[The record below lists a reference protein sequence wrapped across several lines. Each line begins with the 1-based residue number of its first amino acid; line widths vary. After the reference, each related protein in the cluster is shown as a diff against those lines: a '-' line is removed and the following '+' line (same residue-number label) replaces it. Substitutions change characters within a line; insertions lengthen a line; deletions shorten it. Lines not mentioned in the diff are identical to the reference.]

1 MGKYWL
7 IEEDTLM
14 RESNYAELGAEAVRL
29 CQELIRIPSVNHG
42 GGKGDERAIAEY
54 VANYLRECGLSPT
67 SYQSAESRVSVVAR
81 ITGRDN
87 TRPGLVVHGHLD
99 TVPADGADWQRDPWS
114 GEIIDGEIWG
124 RGAVDM
130 KNMDAMILAIAKDWH
145 ARGYVPQRDV
155 VLAFFADEEA
165 GGTYGVN
172 WIVKNHPE
180 AFAGCSEAISEVGG
194 FSATLSNGKR
204 LYLVETSEKGIYWME
219 LTAEGR
225 AGHGS
230 MVNRENAVT
239 TLAEAV
245 SRIGAHQW
253 PIRITQTLRTFLS
266 TVAQTLGKDFDEK
279 NPAPIVAELGSMA
292 RMIGATTQNTANPTM
307 LTAGYKENVIP
318 QYARAVIDG
327 RFLPGFEE
335 EFIRTI
341 KELAGPNIS
350 VQPII
355 HDVALELPF
364 TGELVEAMCEAIK
377 ECDPE
382 GIPVP
387 YVMSGGTDNKGL
399 SKLGIAGYG
408 FSPLKLPPELD
419 FMALFHGI
427 NERVPVSAIH
437 FGVEALDRFLQRA

>member
-1 MGKYWL
+1 
-7 IEEDTLM
+7 M
-14 RESNYAELGAEAVRL
+14 RQSDYLALGERAVEI
-29 CQELIRIPSVNHG
+29 CQDLIRIPSVNNG
-42 GGKGDERAIAEY
+42 GGDGDERAVAQY
-54 VANYLRECGLSPT
+54 VAEFLKKCGLDPVV
-67 SYQSAESRVSVVAR
+67 YQSAPTRVSVVAR
-81 ITGRDN
+81 IKGSN
-87 TRPGLVVHGHLD
+87 PTRPGLVLHGHLD
-99 TVPADGADWQRDPWS
+99 TVPADAKDWRQDPWS

-130 KNMDAMILAIAKDWH
+130 KDMDAMILAIAEDWH
-145 ARGYVPQRDV
+145 QRSFVPDRDI

-204 LYLVETSEKGIYWME
+204 LYLVETSEKGMYWME
-219 LTAEGR
+219 LSAQGT

-230 MVNRENAVT
+230 MVNKDNAVT
-239 TLAEAV
+239 AVAEAV
-245 SRIGAHQW
+245 ARIGNHQW
-253 PIRITQTLRTFLS
+253 PIRITETLRIFLS
-266 TVAQTLGKDFDEK
+266 KVAQLVGREFDER

-307 LTAGYKENVIP
+307 LSAGYKENVIP
-318 QYARAVIDG
+318 QHAKAVIDG
-327 RFLPGFEE
+327 RFLPGYEE
-335 EFIRTI
+335 EFITTI
-341 KELAGPNIS
+341 KELAGPDVVVS
-350 VQPII
+350 PII

-364 TGELVEAMCEAIK
+364 TGELVDAMCAAIK
-377 ECDPE
+377 DCDPE

>member
-1 MGKYWL
+1 
-7 IEEDTLM
+7 M
-14 RESNYAELGAEAVRL
+14 RQSDYLALGERAVEI
-29 CQELIRIPSVNHG
+29 CQDLIRIPSVNNG
-42 GGKGDERAIAEY
+42 GGDGDERAVAQY
-54 VANYLRECGLSPT
+54 VAEFLKKCGLDPVV
-67 SYQSAESRVSVVAR
+67 YQSAPTRVSVVAR
-81 ITGRDN
+81 IKGSN
-87 TRPGLVVHGHLD
+87 PTRPGLVLHGHLD
-99 TVPADGADWQRDPWS
+99 TVPADAKDWRQDPWS
-114 GEIIDGEIWG
+114 GDIIDGEIWG

-130 KNMDAMILAIAKDWH
+130 KDMDAMILAIAEDWH
-145 ARGYVPQRDV
+145 QRSFVPDRDI

-204 LYLVETSEKGIYWME
+204 LYLVETSEKGMYWME
-219 LTAEGR
+219 LSAQGT

-230 MVNRENAVT
+230 MVNKDNAVT
-239 TLAEAV
+239 AVAEAV
-245 SRIGAHQW
+245 ARIGNHQW
-253 PIRITQTLRTFLS
+253 PIRITETLRIFLS
-266 TVAQTLGKDFDEK
+266 KVAQLVGKDFDER

-307 LTAGYKENVIP
+307 LSAGYKENVIP
-318 QYARAVIDG
+318 QHAKAVIDG
-327 RFLPGFEE
+327 RFLPGYEE
-335 EFIRTI
+335 EFITTI
-341 KELAGPNIS
+341 KELAGPDVVVS
-350 VQPII
+350 PII

-364 TGELVEAMCEAIK
+364 TGELVDAMCAAIK
-377 ECDPE
+377 DCDPE

>member
-1 MGKYWL
+1 
-7 IEEDTLM
+7 M
-14 RESNYAELGAEAVRL
+14 RETDYAELGAEAVRL

-42 GGKGDERAIAEY
+42 GGRGDELAAAQYVAEY
-54 VANYLRECGLSPT
+54 LRSCGLDPVLYYAAPT
-67 SYQSAESRVSVVAR
+67 RVSVVAR
-81 ITGRDN
+81 IKGRDSS
-87 TRPGLVVHGHLD
+87 RPGLVLHGHLD
-99 TVPADGADWQRDPWS
+99 TVPADANDWKVDPWS
-114 GEIIDGEIWG
+114 GAIKDGEIWG

-130 KNMDAMILAIAKDWH
+130 KDMDAMILAIAKDWH
-145 ARGYVPQRDV
+145 RCGYVPDRDV

-180 AFAGCSEAISEVGG
+180 AFAGCSEAVSEVGG

-204 LYLVETSEKGIYWME
+204 LYLVETSEKGMYWME
-219 LTAEGR
+219 LSAEGT

-230 MVNRENAVT
+230 MVNKENAVT
-239 TLAEAV
+239 ALAQAV
-245 SRIGAHQW
+245 SRIGSHQW
-253 PIRITQTLRTFLS
+253 PIRITQTLRVFLT
-266 TVAQTLGKDFDEK
+266 TVAKTLGKEFDEK
-279 NPAPIVAELGSMA
+279 NPGPIVAELGSMA

-307 LTAGYKENVIP
+307 LEAGYKENVIP
-318 QYARAVIDG
+318 QHARAVVDG
-327 RFLPGFEE
+327 RFLPGYEE
-335 EFIRTI
+335 EFLATIR
-341 KELAGPNIS
+341 ELAGSEIT
-350 VQPII
+350 VTPII

-364 TGELVEAMCEAIK
+364 TGELVNAMCAAIK
-377 ECDPE
+377 DSDPE

>member
-1 MGKYWL
+1 
-7 IEEDTLM
+7 M
-14 RESNYAELGAEAVRL
+14 RQSDYLALGERAVKI
-29 CQELIRIPSVNHG
+29 CQDLIRIPSVNNG
-42 GGKGDERAIAEY
+42 GGDGDERAVAQY
-54 VANYLRECGLSPT
+54 VAEFLKKCGLDPVVYQAAPT
-67 SYQSAESRVSVVAR
+67 RVSVVAR
-81 ITGRDN
+81 IKGSN
-87 TRPGLVVHGHLD
+87 PTRPGLVLHGHLD
-99 TVPADGADWQRDPWS
+99 TVPADAKDWRQDPWS
-114 GEIIDGEIWG
+114 GDIIDGEIWG

-130 KNMDAMILAIAKDWH
+130 KDMDAMILAIAEDWH
-145 ARGYVPQRDV
+145 QRSFVPDRDI

-204 LYLVETSEKGIYWME
+204 LYLVETSEKGMYWME
-219 LTAEGR
+219 LSAQGT

-230 MVNRENAVT
+230 MVNKDNAVT
-239 TLAEAV
+239 AVAEAV
-245 SRIGAHQW
+245 ARIGNHQW
-253 PIRITQTLRTFLS
+253 PIRITETLRIFLS
-266 TVAQTLGKDFDEK
+266 KVAQLVGKDFDER

-307 LTAGYKENVIP
+307 LSAGYKENVIP
-318 QYARAVIDG
+318 QHAKAVIDG
-327 RFLPGFEE
+327 RFLPGYEE
-335 EFIRTI
+335 EFITTI
-341 KELAGPNIS
+341 KELAGPDVVVS
-350 VQPII
+350 PII

-364 TGELVEAMCEAIK
+364 TGELVDAMCAAIK
-377 ECDPE
+377 DCDPE

>member
-1 MGKYWL
+1 
-7 IEEDTLM
+7 M
-14 RESNYAELGAEAVRL
+14 RETNYHDLGAEAVRL
-29 CQELIRIPSVNHG
+29 CQELIRIPSVNNG
-42 GGKGDERAIAEY
+42 GGNGDEREVARFVFEY
-54 VANYLRECGLSPT
+54 LTSCGLQPVL
-67 SYQSAESRVSVVAR
+67 YQSAPTRVSVVAR
-81 ITGRDN
+81 IKGSDS

-99 TVPADGADWQRDPWS
+99 TVPADAKDWNVDPWS

-130 KNMDAMILAIAKDWH
+130 KDMDAMILAVIKDWH
-145 ARGYVPQRDV
+145 QRGYVPPRDIV
-155 VLAFFADEEA
+155 VAFFADEEA

-204 LYLVETSEKGIYWME
+204 LYLVETSEKGMYWME
-219 LTAEGR
+219 LTAEGK

-230 MVNRENAVT
+230 MVNRENSVTAV
-239 TLAEAV
+239 ANAV
-245 SRIGAHQW
+245 ARIGNHKW
-253 PIRITQTLRTFLS
+253 PIRITETLRIFL
-266 TVAQTLGKDFDEK
+266 TKVAHTLGKEFDEK
-279 NPAPIVAELGSMA
+279 NPDPIVQELGSMA

-307 LTAGYKENVIP
+307 LDAGYKENVIP

-327 RFLPGFEE
+327 RFLPGYEE
-335 EFIRTI
+335 EFIQTI
-341 KELAGPNIS
+341 RELAGHEIT
-350 VQPII
+350 VKPII

-364 TGELVEAMCEAIK
+364 TGELVDAMCAAIK
-377 ECDPE
+377 DCDPE

-399 SKLGIAGYG
+399 AKLGIAGYG

-437 FGVEALDRFLQRA
+437 FGVKALDRFLQRS

>member
-1 MGKYWL
+1 
-7 IEEDTLM
+7 M
-14 RESNYAELGAEAVRL
+14 RETNYQDLGVEAVRL

-42 GGKGDERAIAEY
+42 GGKGDESAVAEY
-54 VANYLRECGLSPT
+54 VANYLRECGLEPT
-67 SYQSAESRVSVVAR
+67 FYKATPTRVSVVAR
-81 ITGRDN
+81 IKGRDN
-87 TRPGLVVHGHLD
+87 SRPGLVLHGHLD
-99 TVPADGADWQRDPWS
+99 TVPADGKDWDVDPWS
-114 GEIIDGEIWG
+114 GEIRDGEIWG

-130 KNMDAMILAIAKDWH
+130 KDMDAMILAIAKDWH
-145 ARGYVPQRDV
+145 VRGYVPERDI

-165 GGTYGVN
+165 GGLYGVN

-180 AFAGCSEAISEVGG
+180 AFAGCTEAISEVGG

-204 LYLVETSEKGIYWME
+204 LYLVETSEKGMYWME
-219 LTAEGR
+219 LSAEGK

-230 MVNRENAVT
+230 MINNENSVTALSQAV
-239 TLAEAV
+239 A
-245 SRIGAHQW
+245 RIGSHQW
-253 PIRITQTLRTFLS
+253 PVRISETLRHFLS
-266 TVAQTLGKDFDEK
+266 TVARTLGKEFDEK
-279 NPAPIVAELGSMA
+279 NPEPIVAELGSMA
-292 RMIGATTQNTANPTM
+292 RMIGATTQNTANPTI
-307 LTAGYKENVIP
+307 LEAGYKENVIP
-318 QYARAVIDG
+318 QRARAVIDG

-335 EFIRTI
+335 EFIETI
-341 KELAGPNIS
+341 RELAGPDIN

-364 TGELVEAMCEAIK
+364 TGELVDAMCAAIK
-377 ECDPE
+377 DCDPD

-408 FSPLKLPPELD
+408 FSPLKLPPDLD

-427 NERVPVSAIH
+427 NERVPVSSIH

>member
-1 MGKYWL
+1 
-7 IEEDTLM
+7 M
-14 RESNYAELGAEAVRL
+14 RETDYAELGAEAVRL

-42 GGKGDERAIAEY
+42 GGRGDELAAAQYVAEY
-54 VANYLRECGLSPT
+54 LRSCGLDPVLYYAAPT
-67 SYQSAESRVSVVAR
+67 RVSVVAR
-81 ITGRDN
+81 IKGRDSS
-87 TRPGLVVHGHLD
+87 RPGLVLHGHLD
-99 TVPADGADWQRDPWS
+99 TVPADANDWKVDPWS
-114 GEIIDGEIWG
+114 GAIKDGEIWG

-130 KNMDAMILAIAKDWH
+130 KDMDAMILAIAKDWH
-145 ARGYVPQRDV
+145 RCGYVPDRDV

-180 AFAGCSEAISEVGG
+180 AFAGCSEAVSEVGG

-204 LYLVETSEKGIYWME
+204 LYLVETSEKGMYWME
-219 LTAEGR
+219 LSAEGT

-230 MVNRENAVT
+230 MVNKENAVT
-239 TLAEAV
+239 ALAQAV
-245 SRIGAHQW
+245 SRIGSHQW
-253 PIRITQTLRTFLS
+253 PIRITQTLRVFLT
-266 TVAQTLGKDFDEK
+266 TVAKTLGKEFDEK
-279 NPAPIVAELGSMA
+279 NPGPIVAELGSMA

-307 LTAGYKENVIP
+307 LEAGYKENVIP
-318 QYARAVIDG
+318 QHARAVVDG
-327 RFLPGFEE
+327 RFLPGYEE
-335 EFIRTI
+335 EFLATIR
-341 KELAGPNIS
+341 ELAGSEIT
-350 VQPII
+350 VTPII

-364 TGELVEAMCEAIK
+364 TGELVDAMCAAIK
-377 ECDPE
+377 DSDPE

>member
-1 MGKYWL
+1 
-7 IEEDTLM
+7 M
-14 RESNYAELGAEAVRL
+14 RETDYSALGERAVQI
-29 CQELIRIPSVNHG
+29 CQDLIRIPSVNNG
-42 GGKGDERAIAEY
+42 GGDGDERAAADY
-54 VANYLRECGLSPT
+54 VFDFLKKCGLEPIR
-67 SYQSAESRVSVVAR
+67 YQSAPTRVSVVAR
-81 ITGRDN
+81 VKGRN
-87 TRPGLVVHGHLD
+87 SARSGLVVHGHLD
-99 TVPADGADWQRDPWS
+99 TVPADAKDWKNDPWS
-114 GEIIDGEIWG
+114 GEIINGEIWG

-130 KNMDAMILAIAKDWH
+130 KDMDAMILAIAEDWH
-145 ARGYVPQRDV
+145 LRSFIPERDV

-180 AFAGCSEAISEVGG
+180 AFVGCSEAISEVGG

-204 LYLVETSEKGIYWME
+204 LYLVETSEKGMYWME
-219 LTAEGR
+219 LSAEGT

-230 MVNRENAVT
+230 MVNKENSVTAVANAV
-239 TLAEAV
+239 A
-245 SRIGAHQW
+245 RIGNHQW
-253 PIRITQTLRTFLS
+253 PVRITNTLRIFLS
-266 TVAQTLGKDFDEK
+266 KVAETLGKEFDER
-279 NPAPIVAELGSMA
+279 NPGPIVSELGSMA

-307 LTAGYKENVIP
+307 LNAGYKENVIP
-318 QYARAVIDG
+318 QHAKAVIDG
-327 RFLPGFEE
+327 RFLPGYEE
-335 EFIRTI
+335 EFIATI
-341 KELAGPNIS
+341 AELAGPG
-350 VQPII
+350 VTVRPII

-364 TGELVEAMCEAIK
+364 TGELVDAMCAAIK

-408 FSPLKLPPELD
+408 FSPLKLPPDLD

>member
-1 MGKYWL
+1 
-7 IEEDTLM
+7 
-14 RESNYAELGAEAVRL
+14 
-29 CQELIRIPSVNHG
+29 
-42 GGKGDERAIAEY
+42 
-54 VANYLRECGLSPT
+54 
-67 SYQSAESRVSVVAR
+67 
-81 ITGRDN
+81 
-87 TRPGLVVHGHLD
+87 
-99 TVPADGADWQRDPWS
+99 
-114 GEIIDGEIWG
+114 
-124 RGAVDM
+124 
-130 KNMDAMILAIAKDWH
+130 
-145 ARGYVPQRDV
+145 
-155 VLAFFADEEA
+155 
-165 GGTYGVN
+165 
-172 WIVKNHPE
+172 
-180 AFAGCSEAISEVGG
+180 
-194 FSATLSNGKR
+194 
-204 LYLVETSEKGIYWME
+204 LVETSEKGIYWME

-239 TLAEAV
+239 TMAEAV

>member
-1 MGKYWL
+1 MRATDYEALGK
-7 IEEDTLM
+7 
-14 RESNYAELGAEAVRL
+14 RAVEI
-29 CQELIRIPSVNHG
+29 CQDLIRIPSVNNG
-42 GGKGDERAIAEY
+42 GGDGDERAVADY
-54 VANYLRECGLSPT
+54 VFQFLKRCGLDPIR
-67 SYQSAESRVSVVAR
+67 YQSAPTRVSVVAR
-81 ITGRDN
+81 IKGSN
-87 TRPGLVVHGHLD
+87 QNRPGLVLHGHLD
-99 TVPADGADWQRDPWS
+99 TVPADAKDWKVDPWS

-130 KNMDAMILAIAKDWH
+130 KDMDAMILAIAEDWQ
-145 ARGYVPQRDV
+145 RRNYTPERDV

-180 AFAGCSEAISEVGG
+180 AFLGCNEAISEVGG

-204 LYLVETSEKGIYWME
+204 LYLVETSEKGMYWME
-219 LTAEGR
+219 LSAEGT

-230 MVNRENAVT
+230 MVNKENSVTAV
-239 TLAEAV
+239 AEAV
-245 SRIGAHQW
+245 ARIGNHQW
-253 PIRITQTLRTFLS
+253 PVRITDTLRTFLS
-266 TVAQTLGKDFDEK
+266 KVAHTLGKEFDEK
-279 NPAPIVAELGSMA
+279 NPGPIVAELGSMA

-307 LTAGYKENVIP
+307 LAAGYKENVIP
-318 QYARAVIDG
+318 QHAKAVIDG
-327 RFLPGFEE
+327 RFLPGYEE
-335 EFIRTI
+335 EFIETI
-341 KELAGPNIS
+341 QQLAGPG
-350 VQPII
+350 VMVKPII
-355 HDVALELPF
+355 HDVALEYPF
-364 TGELVEAMCEAIK
+364 TGELVDAMCAAIT

-427 NERVPVSAIH
+427 NERVPVSAIA
-437 FGVEALDRFLQRA
+437 FGVEALDRFLQRS

>member
-1 MGKYWL
+1 
-7 IEEDTLM
+7 M
-14 RESNYAELGAEAVRL
+14 RQTDYAELGAEAVRL

-42 GGKGDERAIAEY
+42 GGKGDELAAAHYVAEY
-54 VANYLRECGLSPT
+54 LKGCGLNPVLYYAAPT
-67 SYQSAESRVSVVAR
+67 RVSVVAR
-81 ITGRDN
+81 IKGRDSS
-87 TRPGLVVHGHLD
+87 RPGLVLHGHLD
-99 TVPADGADWQRDPWS
+99 TVPADANDWKLDPWS
-114 GEIIDGEIWG
+114 GEILDGEIWG

-130 KNMDAMILAIAKDWH
+130 KDMDAMILAIVKDWH
-145 ARGYVPQRDV
+145 QRGYVPERDV

-204 LYLVETSEKGIYWME
+204 LYLVETSEKGMYWME
-219 LTAEGR
+219 LSAEGT

-230 MVNRENAVT
+230 MVNKENAVT
-239 TLAEAV
+239 ALAQAV
-245 SRIGAHQW
+245 SRIGSHQW
-253 PIRITQTLRTFLS
+253 PIRITQTLRLFLS
-266 TVAQTLGKDFDEK
+266 TVARTLGKEFDEK

-307 LTAGYKENVIP
+307 LEAGYKENVIP
-318 QYARAVIDG
+318 QHARAVIDG
-327 RFLPGFEE
+327 RFLPGYEE
-335 EFIRTI
+335 EFLETIR
-341 KELAGPNIS
+341 ELAGSDIT
-350 VQPII
+350 VKPII

-364 TGELVEAMCEAIK
+364 TGELVDAMCAAIK
-377 ECDPE
+377 DCDPE

>member
-1 MGKYWL
+1 
-7 IEEDTLM
+7 
-14 RESNYAELGAEAVRL
+14 
-29 CQELIRIPSVNHG
+29 
-42 GGKGDERAIAEY
+42 
-54 VANYLRECGLSPT
+54 
-67 SYQSAESRVSVVAR
+67 
-81 ITGRDN
+81 
-87 TRPGLVVHGHLD
+87 LVLHGHLD
-99 TVPADGADWQRDPWS
+99 TVPADAKDWDVDPWS
-114 GEIIDGEIWG
+114 GEIRNGEIWG

-130 KNMDAMILAIAKDWH
+130 KDMDAMILAIAKDWH
-145 ARGYVPQRDV
+145 IRGYVPERDI

-165 GGTYGVN
+165 GGMYGVN

-180 AFAGCSEAISEVGG
+180 AFEGCSEAISEVGG

-204 LYLVETSEKGIYWME
+204 LYLVETSEKGMYWME
-219 LTAEGR
+219 LSAEGK

-230 MVNRENAVT
+230 MINGENSVTALSQAV
-239 TLAEAV
+239 A
-245 SRIGAHQW
+245 RIGSHQW
-253 PIRITQTLRTFLS
+253 PVRITSTLRNFLS
-266 TVAQTLGKDFDEK
+266 TVARTLGKEFDES

-292 RMIGATTQNTANPTM
+292 RMIGATTQNTANPTI
-307 LTAGYKENVIP
+307 LEAGYKENVIP
-318 QYARAVIDG
+318 QRARAVIDG

-335 EFIRTI
+335 EFLQTIR
-341 KELAGPNIS
+341 ELAGPDIQI
-350 VQPII
+350 QPII

-364 TGELVEAMCEAIK
+364 TGELVDAMCAAIK
-377 ECDPE
+377 DCDPE

-427 NERVPVSAIH
+427 NERVPVSSIH

>member
-1 MGKYWL
+1 
-7 IEEDTLM
+7 M
-14 RESNYAELGAEAVRL
+14 RQSDYLALGERAVEI
-29 CQELIRIPSVNHG
+29 CQDLIRIPSVNNG
-42 GGKGDERAIAEY
+42 GGDGDERAVAQY
-54 VANYLRECGLSPT
+54 VAEFLKKCGLDPVV
-67 SYQSAESRVSVVAR
+67 YQSARTRVSVVAR
-81 ITGRDN
+81 IKGSN
-87 TRPGLVVHGHLD
+87 PTRPGLVLHGHLD
-99 TVPADGADWQRDPWS
+99 TVPADAKDWRQDPWS
-114 GEIIDGEIWG
+114 GDIIDGEIWG

-130 KNMDAMILAIAKDWH
+130 KDMDAMILAIAEDWH
-145 ARGYVPQRDV
+145 QRSFVPDRDI

-204 LYLVETSEKGIYWME
+204 LYLVETSEKGMYWME
-219 LTAEGR
+219 LSAQGT

-230 MVNRENAVT
+230 MVNKDNAVT
-239 TLAEAV
+239 AVAEAV
-245 SRIGAHQW
+245 ARIGNHQW
-253 PIRITQTLRTFLS
+253 PIRITETLRIFLS
-266 TVAQTLGKDFDEK
+266 QVAQLVGKDFDER

-292 RMIGATTQNTANPTM
+292 RMIGATTQNTANPTI
-307 LTAGYKENVIP
+307 LSAGYKENVIP
-318 QYARAVIDG
+318 QHAKAVIDG
-327 RFLPGFEE
+327 RFLPGYEE
-335 EFIRTI
+335 EFITTI
-341 KELAGPNIS
+341 KELAGPDVVVS
-350 VQPII
+350 PII

-364 TGELVEAMCEAIK
+364 TGELVDAMCAAIK
-377 ECDPE
+377 DCDPE

>member
-1 MGKYWL
+1 
-7 IEEDTLM
+7 M
-14 RESNYAELGAEAVRL
+14 RQSDYLALGERAVEI
-29 CQELIRIPSVNHG
+29 CQDLIRIPSVNNG
-42 GGKGDERAIAEY
+42 GGDGDERAVAQY
-54 VANYLRECGLSPT
+54 VAEFLKKCGLDPVV
-67 SYQSAESRVSVVAR
+67 YQSAPTRVSVVAR
-81 ITGRDN
+81 VKGRN
-87 TRPGLVVHGHLD
+87 PQRPGLVLHGHLD
-99 TVPADGADWQRDPWS
+99 TVPANAKDWKHDPWS

-130 KNMDAMILAIAKDWH
+130 KDMDAMILAIAEDWH
-145 ARGYVPQRDV
+145 QRSFVPDRDI

-204 LYLVETSEKGIYWME
+204 LYLVETSEKGMYWME
-219 LTAEGR
+219 LSAQGT

-230 MVNRENAVT
+230 MVNKDNAVT
-239 TLAEAV
+239 TVAEAV
-245 SRIGAHQW
+245 ARIGNHQW
-253 PIRITQTLRTFLS
+253 PIRITETLRIFLS
-266 TVAQTLGKDFDEK
+266 KVAQLVGKDFDER

-307 LTAGYKENVIP
+307 LSAGYKENVIP
-318 QYARAVIDG
+318 QHAKAVIDG
-327 RFLPGFEE
+327 RFLPGYEE
-335 EFIRTI
+335 EFITTI
-341 KELAGPNIS
+341 KELAGPDVVVS
-350 VQPII
+350 PII

-364 TGELVEAMCEAIK
+364 TGELVDAMCAAIK
-377 ECDPE
+377 DCDPE

>member
-1 MGKYWL
+1 
-7 IEEDTLM
+7 M
-14 RESNYAELGAEAVRL
+14 RQTDYLELGNEAVRI

-42 GGKGDERAIAEY
+42 SGVGDELAISDY
-54 VANYLRECGLSPT
+54 VFDFLTRCGLKPIR
-67 SYQSAESRVSVVAR
+67 YQAGENRVSVVAR
-81 ITGRDN
+81 IKGRN
-87 TRPGLVVHGHLD
+87 PAKPGLVLHGHLD
-99 TVPADGADWQRDPWS
+99 TVPANADDWQRDPWS
-114 GEIIDGEIWG
+114 GEIVDGEIWG

-130 KNMDAMILAIAKDWH
+130 KDMDAMILAIVYDWH
-145 ARGYVPQRDV
+145 QRAYVPERDV
-155 VLAFFADEEA
+155 VVAFFADEEA
-165 GGTYGVN
+165 GGLYGVN
-172 WIVKNHPE
+172 WIVKYHPE

-204 LYLVETSEKGIYWME
+204 LYLVETSEKGMYWME
-219 LTAEGR
+219 LTAHGK

-230 MVNRENAVT
+230 MINGDNSVT
-239 TLAEAV
+239 ALAEAV
-245 SRIGAHQW
+245 SRIGNHQW
-253 PIRITQTLRTFLS
+253 PIRITETLRIFLS
-266 TVAQTLGKDFDEK
+266 KVANVLGKNFDET

-307 LTAGYKENVIP
+307 LEAGYKENVIP
-318 QYARAVIDG
+318 QEARAVVDG

-335 EFIRTI
+335 EFLATI
-341 KELAGPNIS
+341 KELVGPEIT
-350 VQPII
+350 VRPII

-364 TGELVEAMCEAIK
+364 TGELVDAMCAAIK
-377 ECDPE
+377 DCDPD

-399 SKLGIAGYG
+399 AKLGIRGYG

-427 NERVPVSAIH
+427 DERVPVSSIH

>member
-1 MGKYWL
+1 
-7 IEEDTLM
+7 M
-14 RESNYAELGAEAVRL
+14 RETDYVALGANAVRI
-29 CQELIRIPSVNHG
+29 CQDLIRIPSVNHG
-42 GGKGDERAIAEY
+42 GGTGDELAVASY
-54 VANYLRECGLSPT
+54 VKDFLTRCGLEPT
-67 SYQSAESRVSVVAR
+67 LYQSAPTRVSVVAR
-81 ITGRDN
+81 IKGRDSQK
-87 TRPGLVVHGHLD
+87 PGLVLHGHLD
-99 TVPADGADWQRDPWS
+99 TVPADAKDWKVDPWS

-130 KNMDAMILAIAKDWH
+130 KDMDAMILAIVEDWQ
-145 ARGYVPQRDV
+145 RRKYVPERDI

-165 GGTYGVN
+165 GGMYGVN

-180 AFAGCSEAISEVGG
+180 AFAGCTEAISEVGG

-204 LYLVETSEKGIYWME
+204 LYLVETSEKGMYWME
-219 LTAEGR
+219 LAAEGT

-230 MVNRENAVT
+230 MVNSNNAVT
-239 TLAEAV
+239 EIANAV
-245 SRIGAHQW
+245 ARIGNHQW
-253 PIRITQTLRTFLS
+253 PVRITATLRTFL
-266 TVAQTLGKDFDEK
+266 TKVASTLGKEFDEK
-279 NPAPIVAELGSMA
+279 NPGPIVAELGSMA

-307 LTAGYKENVIP
+307 LKAGYKENVIP
-318 QYARAVIDG
+318 QHAKAVIDG

-335 EFIRTI
+335 EFIATI
-341 KELAGPNIS
+341 RELAGPNVKVS
-350 VQPII
+350 PII
-355 HDVALELPF
+355 HDIALENSF
-364 TGELVEAMCEAIK
+364 SGELVEAMCLAIK

-399 SKLGIAGYG
+399 AKLGISGYG

>member
-1 MGKYWL
+1 
-7 IEEDTLM
+7 M
-14 RESNYAELGAEAVRL
+14 RETDYAELGAEAVRL

-42 GGKGDERAIAEY
+42 GGRGDELAAAQYVAEY
-54 VANYLRECGLSPT
+54 LRSCGLDPVLYYAAPT
-67 SYQSAESRVSVVAR
+67 RVSVVAR
-81 ITGRDN
+81 IKGRDSS
-87 TRPGLVVHGHLD
+87 RPGLVLHGHLD
-99 TVPADGADWQRDPWS
+99 TVPADANDWKVDPWS
-114 GEIIDGEIWG
+114 GAIKDGEIWG

-130 KNMDAMILAIAKDWH
+130 KDMDAMILAIAKDWH
-145 ARGYVPQRDV
+145 RRGYVPDRDV

-180 AFAGCSEAISEVGG
+180 AFAGCSEAVSEVGG

-204 LYLVETSEKGIYWME
+204 LYLVETSEKGMYWME
-219 LTAEGR
+219 LSAEGT

-230 MVNRENAVT
+230 MVNKENAVT
-239 TLAEAV
+239 ALAQAV
-245 SRIGAHQW
+245 SRIGSHQW
-253 PIRITQTLRTFLS
+253 PIRITQTLRVFLT
-266 TVAQTLGKDFDEK
+266 TVAKTLGKEFDEK
-279 NPAPIVAELGSMA
+279 NPGPIVAELGSMA

-307 LTAGYKENVIP
+307 LEAGYKENVIP
-318 QYARAVIDG
+318 QHARAVVDG
-327 RFLPGFEE
+327 RFLPGYEE
-335 EFIRTI
+335 EFLATIR
-341 KELAGPNIS
+341 ELAGSEIT
-350 VQPII
+350 VTPII

-364 TGELVEAMCEAIK
+364 TGELVDAMCAAIK
-377 ECDPE
+377 DSDPE

>member
-1 MGKYWL
+1 
-7 IEEDTLM
+7 M
-14 RESNYAELGAEAVRL
+14 RETDYAELGAEAVRL

-42 GGKGDERAIAEY
+42 GGRGDELAAAQYVAEY
-54 VANYLRECGLSPT
+54 LRSCGLDPVLYYAAPT
-67 SYQSAESRVSVVAR
+67 RVSVVAR
-81 ITGRDN
+81 IKGRDSS
-87 TRPGLVVHGHLD
+87 RPGLVLHGHLD
-99 TVPADGADWQRDPWS
+99 TVPADANDWEVDPWS
-114 GEIIDGEIWG
+114 GAIKDGEIWG

-130 KNMDAMILAIAKDWH
+130 KDMDAMILAIAKDWH
-145 ARGYVPQRDV
+145 RCGYVPDRDV

-180 AFAGCSEAISEVGG
+180 AFAGCSEAVSEVGG

-204 LYLVETSEKGIYWME
+204 LYLVETSEKGMYWME
-219 LTAEGR
+219 LSAEGT

-230 MVNRENAVT
+230 MVNKENAVT
-239 TLAEAV
+239 ALAQAV
-245 SRIGAHQW
+245 SRIGSHQW
-253 PIRITQTLRTFLS
+253 PIRITQTLRVFLT
-266 TVAQTLGKDFDEK
+266 TVAKTLGKEFDEK
-279 NPAPIVAELGSMA
+279 NPGPIVAELGSMA

-307 LTAGYKENVIP
+307 LEAGYKENVIP
-318 QYARAVIDG
+318 QHARAVVDG
-327 RFLPGFEE
+327 RFLPGYEE
-335 EFIRTI
+335 EFLATIR
-341 KELAGPNIS
+341 ELAGSEIT
-350 VQPII
+350 VTPII

-364 TGELVEAMCEAIK
+364 TGELVNAMCAAIK
-377 ECDPE
+377 DSDPE

>member
-1 MGKYWL
+1 
-7 IEEDTLM
+7 M
-14 RESNYAELGAEAVRL
+14 RATDYQALGARAVEI
-29 CQELIRIPSVNHG
+29 CQDLIRIPSVNNG
-42 GGKGDERAIAEY
+42 GGDGDEKAVADY
-54 VANYLRECGLSPT
+54 VFEFLKRCGLEPVR
-67 SYQSAESRVSVVAR
+67 YQSAPTRVSVVAR
-81 ITGRDN
+81 ISGSNRN
-87 TRPGLVVHGHLD
+87 RPGLVLHGHLD
-99 TVPADGADWQRDPWS
+99 TVPADAKDWKVDPWS
-114 GEIIDGEIWG
+114 GSIIDGEIWG

-130 KNMDAMILAIAKDWH
+130 KDMDAMILAIAEDWQQKSF
-145 ARGYVPQRDV
+145 VPERDV
-155 VLAFFADEEA
+155 LLAFFADEEA
-165 GGTYGVN
+165 GGTFGVN

-204 LYLVETSEKGIYWME
+204 LYLVETSEKGMYWME
-219 LTAEGR
+219 LSAEGT

-230 MVNRENAVT
+230 MVNKENSVT
-239 TLAEAV
+239 ALAEAV
-245 SRIGAHQW
+245 ARIGNHQW
-253 PIRITQTLRTFLS
+253 PIRITDTLRTFLS
-266 TVAQTLGKDFDEK
+266 RVAETLGKSFDEK

-307 LTAGYKENVIP
+307 LSAGYKENVIP
-318 QYARAVIDG
+318 QHAKAVIDG
-327 RFLPGFEE
+327 RFLPGYEE
-335 EFIRTI
+335 EFIATI
-341 KELAGPNIS
+341 HQLAGPGIS
-350 VQPII
+350 VKPII
-355 HDVALELPF
+355 HDVALEYPF
-364 TGELVEAMCEAIK
+364 TGELVDAMCAAIK

>member
-1 MGKYWL
+1 
-7 IEEDTLM
+7 M
-14 RESNYAELGAEAVRL
+14 RQSDYLALGERAVEI
-29 CQELIRIPSVNHG
+29 CQDLIRIPSVNNG
-42 GGKGDERAIAEY
+42 GGDGDERAVAQY
-54 VANYLRECGLSPT
+54 VAEFLKKCGLDPVV
-67 SYQSAESRVSVVAR
+67 YQSAPTRVSVVAR
-81 ITGRDN
+81 IKGSN
-87 TRPGLVVHGHLD
+87 PTRPGLVLHGHLD
-99 TVPADGADWQRDPWS
+99 TVPADAKDWREDPWS

-130 KNMDAMILAIAKDWH
+130 KDMDAMILAIAEDWH
-145 ARGYVPQRDV
+145 QRSFVPDRDI

-180 AFAGCSEAISEVGG
+180 AFAGCTEAISEVGG

-204 LYLVETSEKGIYWME
+204 LYLVETSEKGMYWME
-219 LTAEGR
+219 LSAQGT

-230 MVNRENAVT
+230 MVNRDNAVT
-239 TLAEAV
+239 AVAEAV
-245 SRIGAHQW
+245 ARIGNHQW
-253 PIRITQTLRTFLS
+253 PIRITETLRIFLS
-266 TVAQTLGKDFDEK
+266 KVAQLVGREFDER

-292 RMIGATTQNTANPTM
+292 RMIGATTQNTANPTI
-307 LTAGYKENVIP
+307 LSAGYKENVIP
-318 QYARAVIDG
+318 QHAKAVIDG
-327 RFLPGFEE
+327 RFLPGYEE
-335 EFIRTI
+335 EFITTI
-341 KELAGPNIS
+341 KELAGPDVVVS
-350 VQPII
+350 PII

-364 TGELVEAMCEAIK
+364 TGELVDAMCAAIK
-377 ECDPE
+377 DCDPE

>member
-1 MGKYWL
+1 
-7 IEEDTLM
+7 M
-14 RESNYAELGAEAVRL
+14 RQSDYLALGERAVEI
-29 CQELIRIPSVNHG
+29 CQDLIRIPSVNNG
-42 GGKGDERAIAEY
+42 GGDGDERAVAQY
-54 VANYLRECGLSPT
+54 VAEFLKKCGLDPVV
-67 SYQSAESRVSVVAR
+67 YQSAPTRVSVVAR
-81 ITGRDN
+81 IKGSN
-87 TRPGLVVHGHLD
+87 PTRPGLVLHGHLD
-99 TVPADGADWQRDPWS
+99 TVPADAKDWRQDPWS
-114 GEIIDGEIWG
+114 GDIIDGEIWG

-130 KNMDAMILAIAKDWH
+130 KDMDAMILAIAEDWH
-145 ARGYVPQRDV
+145 QRSFVPDRDI

-204 LYLVETSEKGIYWME
+204 LYLVETSEKGMYWME
-219 LTAEGR
+219 LSAQGT

-230 MVNRENAVT
+230 MVNKDNAVT
-239 TLAEAV
+239 AVAEAV
-245 SRIGAHQW
+245 ARIGNHQW
-253 PIRITQTLRTFLS
+253 PIRITETLRIFLS
-266 TVAQTLGKDFDEK
+266 QVAQLVGKDFDER

-307 LTAGYKENVIP
+307 LSAGYKENVIP
-318 QYARAVIDG
+318 QHAKAVIDG
-327 RFLPGFEE
+327 RFLPGYEE
-335 EFIRTI
+335 EFITTI
-341 KELAGPNIS
+341 KALAGPDVVVS
-350 VQPII
+350 PII

-364 TGELVEAMCEAIK
+364 TGELVDAMCAAIK
-377 ECDPE
+377 DCDPE

>member
-1 MGKYWL
+1 
-7 IEEDTLM
+7 M
-14 RESNYAELGAEAVRL
+14 RETDYAELGAEAVRL

-42 GGKGDERAIAEY
+42 GGRGDELAAAQYVAEY
-54 VANYLRECGLSPT
+54 LRSCGLDPVLYYAAPT
-67 SYQSAESRVSVVAR
+67 RVSVVAR
-81 ITGRDN
+81 IKGRDSS
-87 TRPGLVVHGHLD
+87 RPGLVLHGHLD
-99 TVPADGADWQRDPWS
+99 TVPADANDWKVDPWS
-114 GEIIDGEIWG
+114 GAIKDGEIWG

-130 KNMDAMILAIAKDWH
+130 KDMDAMILAIAKDWH
-145 ARGYVPQRDV
+145 RRGYVPDRDV

-180 AFAGCSEAISEVGG
+180 AFAGCSEAVSEVGG

-204 LYLVETSEKGIYWME
+204 LYLVETSEKGMYWME
-219 LTAEGR
+219 LSAEGT

-230 MVNRENAVT
+230 MVNKENAVT
-239 TLAEAV
+239 ALAQAV
-245 SRIGAHQW
+245 SRIGSHQW
-253 PIRITQTLRTFLS
+253 PIRITQTLRVFLT
-266 TVAQTLGKDFDEK
+266 TVAKTLGKEFDEK
-279 NPAPIVAELGSMA
+279 NPGPIVAELGSMA

-307 LTAGYKENVIP
+307 LEAGYKENVIP
-318 QYARAVIDG
+318 QHARAVVDG
-327 RFLPGFEE
+327 RFLPGYEE
-335 EFIRTI
+335 EFLATIR
-341 KELAGPNIS
+341 ELAGSEIT
-350 VQPII
+350 VTPII

-364 TGELVEAMCEAIK
+364 TGELVDAMCAAIK
-377 ECDPE
+377 DCDPE

>member
-1 MGKYWL
+1 
-7 IEEDTLM
+7 M
-14 RESNYAELGAEAVRL
+14 RQTDYQALGEEAVRI
-29 CQELIRIPSVNHG
+29 CQELIRIPSVNNG
-42 GGKGDERAIAEY
+42 GGNGDERAAAAY
-54 VANYLRECGLSPT
+54 VSDYLTACGLTPIT
-67 SYQSAESRVSVVAR
+67 YQSAPTRMSVVAR
-81 ITGRDN
+81 IKGSDSS
-87 TRPGLVVHGHLD
+87 RPGLVVHGHLD
-99 TVPADGADWQRDPWS
+99 TVPADAKDWKVDPWS
-114 GEIIDGEIWG
+114 GEVIDGEIWG

-130 KNMDAMILAIAKDWH
+130 KDMDAMILAIVKDWH
-145 ARGYVPQRDV
+145 ERSYVPSRDI

-180 AFAGCSEAISEVGG
+180 AFAGCTEAISEVGG
-194 FSATLSNGKR
+194 FSVTLKNGKR
-204 LYLVETSEKGIYWME
+204 LYLVETSEKGMYWME
-219 LTAEGR
+219 LTSEGL

-239 TLAEAV
+239 SIANAV
-245 SRIGAHQW
+245 SRIGNHRW

-266 TVAQTLGKDFDEK
+266 KVAETLGKEFDEK
-279 NPAPIVAELGSMA
+279 NPDEIVQELGSMA

-318 QYARAVIDG
+318 QHARAVIDG
-327 RFLPGFEE
+327 RFLPGYEE
-335 EFIRTI
+335 EFISTI
-341 KELAGPNIS
+341 KELAGVD
-350 VQPII
+350 VQVTPII

-364 TGELVEAMCEAIK
+364 TGELVEAMCAAIK
-377 ECDPE
+377 DCDPE
-382 GIPVP
+382 AIPVP

-399 SKLGIAGYG
+399 AKLGIAGYG

-427 NERVPVSAIH
+427 NERVPVSALH

>member
-1 MGKYWL
+1 MKL
-7 IEEDTLM
+7 
-14 RESNYAELGAEAVRL
+14 RETNYQHIGEEAVRI

-42 GGKGDERAIAEY
+42 GGNGDERAAAQY
-54 VANYLRECGLSPT
+54 VFDFLTRSGLTPT
-67 SYQSAESRVSVVAR
+67 LYQSAPTRVSVVAR
-81 ITGRDN
+81 IKGRN
-87 TRPGLVVHGHLD
+87 SEKPGLVLHGHLD
-99 TVPADGADWQRDPWS
+99 TVPADPNDWKIDPWS
-114 GEIIDGEIWG
+114 GEIIDNEIWG

-130 KNMDAMILAIAKDWH
+130 KDMDAMILAIVHDWFQ
-145 ARGYVPQRDV
+145 RGYVPERDI

-165 GGTYGVN
+165 GGTFGVN

-180 AFAGCSEAISEVGG
+180 AFAGCTEAISEVGG

-204 LYLVETSEKGIYWME
+204 LYLVETSEKGMYWME
-219 LTAEGR
+219 LSAEGT

-230 MVNRENAVT
+230 MVNNKNAVT
-239 TLAEAV
+239 TLAQAV
-245 SRIGAHQW
+245 SRIGTHQW
-253 PIRITQTLRTFLS
+253 PIRITQTLRVFLS
-266 TVAQTLGKDFDEK
+266 KVANTLGKEFDEK

-318 QYARAVIDG
+318 QHAKAVIDG
-327 RFLPGFEE
+327 RFLPGHEE
-335 EFIRTI
+335 EFIATI
-341 KELAGPNIS
+341 RELAGPD
-350 VQPII
+350 VQVKPII

-364 TGELVEAMCEAIK
+364 TGELVDAMCAALK

-399 SKLGIAGYG
+399 AKLGISGYG

-427 NERVPVSAIH
+427 NERVPVAAIH

>member
-1 MGKYWL
+1 
-7 IEEDTLM
+7 M
-14 RESNYAELGAEAVRL
+14 RQSDYLALGERAVEI
-29 CQELIRIPSVNHG
+29 CQDLIRIPSVNNG
-42 GGKGDERAIAEY
+42 GGDGDERAVAQY
-54 VANYLRECGLSPT
+54 VAEFLKKCGLDPVV
-67 SYQSAESRVSVVAR
+67 YQSAPTRVSVVAR
-81 ITGRDN
+81 IKGSN
-87 TRPGLVVHGHLD
+87 PTRPGLVLHGHLD
-99 TVPADGADWQRDPWS
+99 TVPADAKDWRQDPWS
-114 GEIIDGEIWG
+114 GDIIDGEIWG

-130 KNMDAMILAIAKDWH
+130 KDMDAMILAIAEDWH
-145 ARGYVPQRDV
+145 QRSFVPDRDI

-204 LYLVETSEKGIYWME
+204 LYLVETSEKGMYWME
-219 LTAEGR
+219 LSAQGT

-230 MVNRENAVT
+230 MVNKDNAVT
-239 TLAEAV
+239 AVAEAV
-245 SRIGAHQW
+245 ARIGNHQW
-253 PIRITQTLRTFLS
+253 PIRITETLRIFLS
-266 TVAQTLGKDFDEK
+266 KVAQLVGREFDER

-307 LTAGYKENVIP
+307 LSAGYKENVIP
-318 QYARAVIDG
+318 QHAKAVIDG
-327 RFLPGFEE
+327 RFLPGYEE
-335 EFIRTI
+335 EFITTI
-341 KELAGPNIS
+341 KELAGPDVVVS
-350 VQPII
+350 PII

-364 TGELVEAMCEAIK
+364 TGELVDAMCAAIK
-377 ECDPE
+377 DCDPE

>member
-1 MGKYWL
+1 MNL
-7 IEEDTLM
+7 RDT
-14 RESNYAELGAEAVRL
+14 NYQKLGDEAVRI

-42 GGKGDERAIAEY
+42 GGNGDERAAAQY
-54 VANYLRECGLSPT
+54 VSDFLVGAGLTPT
-67 SYQSAESRVSVVAR
+67 LYQSAPTRVSVVAR
-81 ITGRDN
+81 IRGRN
-87 TRPGLVVHGHLD
+87 PERPGLVLHGHLD
-99 TVPADGADWQRDPWS
+99 TVPADPNDWKVDPWS
-114 GEIIDGEIWG
+114 GEIIEGEIWG

-130 KNMDAMILAIAKDWH
+130 KDMDAMILAIAQDWH
-145 ARGYVPQRDV
+145 DRGYVPERDI

-180 AFAGCSEAISEVGG
+180 AFAGCTEAISEVGG

-204 LYLVETSEKGIYWME
+204 LYLVETSEKGMYWME
-219 LTAEGR
+219 VSAEGT

-230 MVNRENAVT
+230 MVNKDNAVT
-239 TLAEAV
+239 AVAEAV
-245 SRIGAHQW
+245 SRIATHQW
-253 PIRITQTLRTFLS
+253 PIRITQTSRLFL
-266 TVAQTLGKDFDEK
+266 TKVANVLGKEFDER
-279 NPAPIVAELGSMA
+279 NLAPIVSELGSMA

-307 LTAGYKENVIP
+307 LSAGYKENVIP
-318 QYARAVIDG
+318 QHARAVIDG
-327 RFLPGFEE
+327 RFVPGYEE
-335 EFIRTI
+335 EFIATI
-341 KELAGPNIS
+341 LELAGPNIQ
-350 VQPII
+350 VKPII

-364 TGELVEAMCEAIK
+364 SGKLVDAMLAALK
-377 ECDPE
+377 DCDPE

-399 SKLGIAGYG
+399 AKLGISGYG

-427 NERVPVSAIH
+427 DERVPVTAIH

>member
-1 MGKYWL
+1 
-7 IEEDTLM
+7 M
-14 RESNYAELGAEAVRL
+14 RATDYQALGARAVEI
-29 CQELIRIPSVNHG
+29 CQDLIRIPSVNNG
-42 GGKGDERAIAEY
+42 GGDGDERAVADY
-54 VANYLRECGLSPT
+54 VFEFLKRCGLEPVR
-67 SYQSAESRVSVVAR
+67 YQSAPTRVSVVAR
-81 ITGRDN
+81 ISGSNRN
-87 TRPGLVVHGHLD
+87 RPGLVLHGHLD
-99 TVPADGADWQRDPWS
+99 TVPADAKDWEVDPWS
-114 GEIIDGEIWG
+114 GSIIDGEIWG

-130 KNMDAMILAIAKDWH
+130 KDMDAMILAIAEDWQQKSF
-145 ARGYVPQRDV
+145 VPERDV

-165 GGTYGVN
+165 GGTFGVN

-204 LYLVETSEKGIYWME
+204 LYLVETSEKGMYWME
-219 LTAEGR
+219 LSAEGT

-230 MVNRENAVT
+230 MVNKENSVT
-239 TLAEAV
+239 ALAEAV
-245 SRIGAHQW
+245 ARIGNHQW
-253 PIRITQTLRTFLS
+253 PIRITDTLRTFLS
-266 TVAQTLGKDFDEK
+266 RVAETLGKSFDEK

-307 LTAGYKENVIP
+307 LSAGYKENVIP
-318 QYARAVIDG
+318 QHAKAVIDG
-327 RFLPGFEE
+327 RFLPGYEE
-335 EFIRTI
+335 EFIATI
-341 KELAGPNIS
+341 HQLAGPGIS
-350 VQPII
+350 VKPII
-355 HDVALELPF
+355 HDVALEYPF
-364 TGELVEAMCEAIK
+364 TGELVDAMCAAIK

>member
-1 MGKYWL
+1 
-7 IEEDTLM
+7 M
-14 RESNYAELGAEAVRL
+14 RETDYAELGAEAVRL

-42 GGKGDERAIAEY
+42 GGRGDELAAAQYVAEY
-54 VANYLRECGLSPT
+54 LRSCGLDPVLYYAAPT
-67 SYQSAESRVSVVAR
+67 RVSVVAR
-81 ITGRDN
+81 IKGRDSS
-87 TRPGLVVHGHLD
+87 RPGLVLHGHLD
-99 TVPADGADWQRDPWS
+99 TVPADANDWEVDPWS
-114 GEIIDGEIWG
+114 GAIKDGEIWG

-130 KNMDAMILAIAKDWH
+130 KDMDAMILAIAKDWH
-145 ARGYVPQRDV
+145 RRGYVPDRDV

-180 AFAGCSEAISEVGG
+180 AFAGCSEAVSEVGG

-204 LYLVETSEKGIYWME
+204 LYLVETSEKGMYWME
-219 LTAEGR
+219 LSAEGT

-230 MVNRENAVT
+230 MVNKENAVT
-239 TLAEAV
+239 ALAQAV
-245 SRIGAHQW
+245 SRIGSHQW
-253 PIRITQTLRTFLS
+253 PIRITQTLRVFLT
-266 TVAQTLGKDFDEK
+266 TVAKTLGKEFDEK
-279 NPAPIVAELGSMA
+279 NPGPIVAELGSMA

-307 LTAGYKENVIP
+307 LEAGYKENVIP
-318 QYARAVIDG
+318 QHARAVVDG
-327 RFLPGFEE
+327 RFLPGYEE
-335 EFIRTI
+335 EFLATIR
-341 KELAGPNIS
+341 ELAGSEIT
-350 VQPII
+350 VTPII

-364 TGELVEAMCEAIK
+364 TGELVNAMCAAIK
-377 ECDPE
+377 DSDPE

>member
-1 MGKYWL
+1 
-7 IEEDTLM
+7 M
-14 RESNYAELGAEAVRL
+14 RQSDYLALGERAVEI
-29 CQELIRIPSVNHG
+29 CQDLIRIPSVNNG
-42 GGKGDERAIAEY
+42 GGDGDERAVAQY
-54 VANYLRECGLSPT
+54 VAEFLKKCGLDPVV
-67 SYQSAESRVSVVAR
+67 YQSAPTRVSVVAR
-81 ITGRDN
+81 IKGSN
-87 TRPGLVVHGHLD
+87 PTRPGLVLHGHLD
-99 TVPADGADWQRDPWS
+99 TVPADAKDWRQDPWS
-114 GEIIDGEIWG
+114 GDIIDGEIWG

-130 KNMDAMILAIAKDWH
+130 KDMDAMILAIAEDWH
-145 ARGYVPQRDV
+145 QRSFVPDRDI

-165 GGTYGVN
+165 GGNYGVN

-204 LYLVETSEKGIYWME
+204 LYLVETSEKGMYWME
-219 LTAEGR
+219 LSAQGT

-230 MVNRENAVT
+230 MVNKDNAVT
-239 TLAEAV
+239 AVAEAV
-245 SRIGAHQW
+245 ARIGNHQW
-253 PIRITQTLRTFLS
+253 PIRITETLRIFLS
-266 TVAQTLGKDFDEK
+266 QVAQLVGKDFDER

-292 RMIGATTQNTANPTM
+292 RMIGATTQNTANPTI
-307 LTAGYKENVIP
+307 LSAGYKENVIP
-318 QYARAVIDG
+318 QHAKAVIDG
-327 RFLPGFEE
+327 RFLPGYEE
-335 EFIRTI
+335 EFITTI
-341 KELAGPNIS
+341 KELAGPDVVVS
-350 VQPII
+350 PII

-364 TGELVEAMCEAIK
+364 TGELVDAMCAAIK
-377 ECDPE
+377 DCDPE

>member
-1 MGKYWL
+1 MNL
-7 IEEDTLM
+7 RDT
-14 RESNYAELGAEAVRL
+14 NYQKLGDEAVRI

-42 GGKGDERAIAEY
+42 GGNGDERAAAQY
-54 VANYLRECGLSPT
+54 VSDFLVGAGLTPT
-67 SYQSAESRVSVVAR
+67 LYQSAPTRVSVVAR
-81 ITGRDN
+81 IRGRN
-87 TRPGLVVHGHLD
+87 PERPGLVLHGHLD
-99 TVPADGADWQRDPWS
+99 TVPADPNDWKVDPWS
-114 GEIIDGEIWG
+114 GEIIEGEIWG

-130 KNMDAMILAIAKDWH
+130 KDMDAMILAIAQDWH
-145 ARGYVPQRDV
+145 DRGYVPERDI

-180 AFAGCSEAISEVGG
+180 AFAGCTEAISEVGG

-204 LYLVETSEKGIYWME
+204 LYLVETSEKGMYWME
-219 LTAEGR
+219 VSAEGT

-230 MVNRENAVT
+230 MVNKDNAVT
-239 TLAEAV
+239 AVAEAV
-245 SRIGAHQW
+245 SRIATHQW
-253 PIRITQTLRTFLS
+253 PIRITQTSRLFL
-266 TVAQTLGKDFDEK
+266 TKVANVLGKEFDER
-279 NPAPIVAELGSMA
+279 NLAPIVSELGSMA

-307 LTAGYKENVIP
+307 LSAGYKENVIP
-318 QYARAVIDG
+318 QHARAVIDG
-327 RFLPGFEE
+327 RFLPGYEE
-335 EFIRTI
+335 EFIATI
-341 KELAGPNIS
+341 LELAGPNIQ
-350 VQPII
+350 VKPII

-364 TGELVEAMCEAIK
+364 SGKLVDAMLAALK
-377 ECDPE
+377 DCDPE

-399 SKLGIAGYG
+399 AKLGISGYG

-427 NERVPVSAIH
+427 DERVPVTAIH

>member
-1 MGKYWL
+1 
-7 IEEDTLM
+7 M
-14 RESNYAELGAEAVRL
+14 RQSDYLALGERAVEI
-29 CQELIRIPSVNHG
+29 CQDLIRIPSVNNG
-42 GGKGDERAIAEY
+42 GGDGDERAVAQY
-54 VANYLRECGLSPT
+54 VAEFLKKCGLDPVV
-67 SYQSAESRVSVVAR
+67 YQSAPTRVSVVAR
-81 ITGRDN
+81 IKGSN
-87 TRPGLVVHGHLD
+87 PTRPGLVLHGHLD
-99 TVPADGADWQRDPWS
+99 TVPADAKDWRQDPWS
-114 GEIIDGEIWG
+114 GDIIDGEIWG

-130 KNMDAMILAIAKDWH
+130 KDMDAMILAIAEDWH
-145 ARGYVPQRDV
+145 QRSFVPDRDI

-204 LYLVETSEKGIYWME
+204 LYLVETSEKGMYWME
-219 LTAEGR
+219 LSAQGT

-230 MVNRENAVT
+230 MVNKDNAVT
-239 TLAEAV
+239 AVAEAV
-245 SRIGAHQW
+245 ARIGNHQW
-253 PIRITQTLRTFLS
+253 PIRITETLRIFLS
-266 TVAQTLGKDFDEK
+266 QVAQLVGKDFDER

-307 LTAGYKENVIP
+307 LSAGYKENVIP
-318 QYARAVIDG
+318 QHAKAVIDG
-327 RFLPGFEE
+327 RFLPGYEE
-335 EFIRTI
+335 EFITTI
-341 KELAGPNIS
+341 NELAGPDVVVS
-350 VQPII
+350 PII

-364 TGELVEAMCEAIK
+364 TGELVDAMCAAIK
-377 ECDPE
+377 DCDPE